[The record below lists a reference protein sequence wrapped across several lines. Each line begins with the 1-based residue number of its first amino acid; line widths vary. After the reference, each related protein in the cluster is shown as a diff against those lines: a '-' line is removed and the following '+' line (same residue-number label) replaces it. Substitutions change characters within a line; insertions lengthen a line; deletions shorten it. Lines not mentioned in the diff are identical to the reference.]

1 MAKSSKPKILT
12 NNGKSPL
19 QGFGSSASKSKK
31 SPLMPAGQ
39 TSGQGQGKSSKSKV
53 PEQAFAIPGF
63 GMTGLTGES

>member
-1 MAKSSKPKILT
+1 MAKSSKPKLLT

-19 QGFGSSASKSKK
+19 MKGFGSSASKKK
-31 SPLMPAGQ
+31 SPLMQAGQ
-39 TSGQGQGKSSKSKV
+39 KKSFSKAKL

>member
-12 NNGKSPL
+12 NTGKSPL
-19 QGFGSSASKSKK
+19 LKGMGSSASKNK
-31 SPLMPAGQ
+31 SPLMPGQ
-39 TSGQGQGKSSKSKV
+39 KTGQKKSYSKSKL

>member
-1 MAKSSKPKILT
+1 MAKSSKPKLLT

-19 QGFGSSASKSKK
+19 VKGFGSSASKKK
-31 SPLMPAGQ
+31 SPLLP
-39 TSGQGQGKSSKSKV
+39 TSKRDHSKAKL

>member
-1 MAKSSKPKILT
+1 MAKSSKPKLLT

-19 QGFGSSASKSKK
+19 MKGLSASASKK
-31 SPLMPAGQ
+31 SPLSQ
-39 TSGQGQGKSSKSKV
+39 LGKKKNYSKTQM